1 MKNWNNNNADY
12 YGTGSRYGNS
22 TTRSVN
28 DKRHNISLSK
38 VSDAKSVKF
47 SLRLLE
53 NRHKNLKS
61 MPYKFNLS
69 LSKRSLLIKER
80 IITGIKIKSE
90 KRQPYI

>member
-38 VSDAKSVKF
+38 VSDAKSVNF
-47 SLRLLE
+47 SLR
-53 NRHKNLKS
+53 
-61 MPYKFNLS
+61 F
-69 LSKRSLLIKER
+69 
-80 IITGIKIKSE
+80 
-90 KRQPYI
+90 